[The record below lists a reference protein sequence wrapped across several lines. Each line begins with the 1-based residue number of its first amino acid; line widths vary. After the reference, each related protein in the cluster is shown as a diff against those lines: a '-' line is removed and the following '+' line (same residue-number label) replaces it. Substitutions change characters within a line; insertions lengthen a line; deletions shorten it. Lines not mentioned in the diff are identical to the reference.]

1 MNARVFEV
9 DNKFHL
15 FYNNGIVSKTEQ
27 QDVAKKQH
35 KTAQKT
41 VVQKSVNC
49 YNYGIG

>member
-1 MNARVFEV
+1 MLGFLGV
-9 DNKFHL
+9 DNKSHL
-15 FYNNGIVSKTEQ
+15 FYNNEIVRKTEQ

-35 KTAQKT
+35 KTAQKM